1 MSNARLLSVEVERF
15 KSYEAATRIDL
26 APLTVIVGRNNSGKS
41 TLIQALL
48 LLKQTLAHPRA
59 DVPVHLEGP
68 VDALTLR
75 ELTSFGW
82 TEKEGERLRGPRIC
96 VRWRSVVDVSE
107 ALERARHPNLDNI
120 VRFTRIEW
128 LTTPPESKQ
137 IDTKLVLDL
146 AEERG
151 RPVLEHVLLAST
163 DEGGMTHWLDIKLV
177 DGEWR
182 CAWDGQDA
190 EHIEVEFDHFI
201 PHLELDRDSLGPR
214 HWERALHNGFL
225 VLFEQPLVDL
235 EHLLRGFLYLGSAR
249 TLPPALF
256 KPSSVP
262 PEDLGVSGEY
272 AAQLIH
278 SRRSDVVHY
287 LPPLELRDSEVM
299 ISRHVRSQTFLEAIN
314 DVLSDLGV
322 DAALRIE
329 DIQNI
334 GFRLLFGDVGLFH
347 VGRGLTYLL
356 PIIEL
361 CLFADPQRF
370 EGNLGEHGFQSIEL
384 YRSLCRGYAHLA
396 LEEPE
401 AHLHPKVQARLAQW
415 MVALAMVNR
424 RIIVETHSDH
434 FVRRLRGLMAR
445 AAPGSE
451 LEQWLRENVSIVEV
465 EQSADGR
472 SRLHASRLTPDGMLS
487 EHWPAD
493 FMDEASDEERA
504 IYYASLDKAPPAE
517 PLSVEGME
525 HDTGPEPDFDS
536 QP

>member
-1 MSNARLLSVEVERF
+1 MSNARLISVEVERF

-48 LLKQTLAHPRA
+48 LLKQTLAHPRS
-59 DVPVHLEGP
+59 DVPLHLEGP

-82 TEKEGERLRGPRIC
+82 KQQGERVPGPRIC
-96 VRWRSVVDVSE
+96 VRWRSVVDVS
-107 ALERARHPNLDNI
+107 AARERARHPNLDNL

-128 LTTPPESKQ
+128 LTKPPRLKQ
-137 IDTKLVLDL
+137 LDTKLVLDL
-146 AEERG
+146 VEDRG
-151 RPVLEHVLLAST
+151 RPVIEHVLLVST
-163 DEGGMTHWLDIKLV
+163 DEEGVSHGLDVKLL
-177 DGEWR
+177 DGQWR

-214 HWERALHNGFL
+214 HSERALHNGYL
-225 VLFEQPLVDL
+225 VLFEQPLGDL
-235 EHLLRGFLYLGSAR
+235 KDLLRDFLYLGSAR
-249 TLPPALF
+249 TIPPALF

-262 PEDLGVSGEY
+262 PEDIGVSGEY

-287 LPPLELRDSEVM
+287 LPPVEIRGSEVKV
-299 ISRHVRSQTFLEAIN
+299 SKHVRAQTFLEAIN

-334 GFRLLFGDVGLFH
+334 GFRLLFGEVGLFH

-361 CLFADPQRF
+361 CLFADPLRF
-370 EGNLGEHGFQSIEL
+370 EGVIGESGQQSIEL
-384 YRSLCRGYAHLA
+384 YQSLCRGYAHLA

-401 AHLHPKVQARLAQW
+401 SHLHPKVQTRLAHW
-415 MVALAMVNR
+415 MVALAMANR

-445 AAPGSE
+445 ATPGSE

-465 EQSADGR
+465 EQDAEGR
-472 SRLHASRLTPDGMLS
+472 SSIQSSRLTPDGMLS
-487 EHWPAD
+487 EHWPSD
-493 FMDEASDEERA
+493 FMDEASEEERA
-504 IYYASLDKAPPAE
+504 IYYASLDKTP
-517 PLSVEGME
+517 SVDVPSLDGIE
-525 HDTGPEPDFDS
+525 HDPGPEPEPES